1 MEQSYILKL
10 ISNFISTNKLTSKNC
25 NMKKLNTTQRISLLL
40 IITGILIL
48 VPACTKKEPSD
59 CFIWE
64 TEINGS
70 TFYLAGSIHSAK
82 EAYYPLPDTYTDYY
96 KKADKVI
103 LELENDFEGI
113 EQEIFNY
120 AQKDTL
126 PEEDYLNNYLKPESI
141 EKLKKIFGEDEL
153 DKYFKYEGWLLNMT
167 ITGKKS
173 KLVGFDPLLA
183 VDRYFHELAT
193 KENKEIIGLD
203 DIKTQIALFEFDAP
217 LLMQVQVLE
226 NAISNMES
234 QAQKELPLFESYFS
248 DSLALFEEE
257 FLKTMDLT
265 NPQVKQAYDMVFTS
279 RNKSWVEQFEK
290 LAEEQPATYFV
301 LVGAGHY
308 FGPENVRELLEEKGY
323 TVEKI

>member
-1 MEQSYILKL
+1 MKRKL
-10 ISNFISTNKLTSKNC
+10 F
-25 NMKKLNTTQRISLLL
+25 QRISMPL
-40 IITGILIL
+40 IFAGLIMFAA
-48 VPACTKKEPSD
+48 ACTQKEPSE
-59 CFIWE
+59 CIIWK

-82 EAYYPLPDTYTDYY
+82 EAYYPLPETYTDYY
-96 KKADKVI
+96 QKADKLI
-103 LELENDFEGI
+103 LELEKDFEGI

-126 PEEDYLNNYLKPESI
+126 PESDCLNNYLKPESI
-141 EKLKKIFGEDEL
+141 EKLKKIFTEDEL

-167 ITGKKS
+167 ITGTKS

-183 VDRYFHELAT
+183 VDRHFHQLAT
-193 KENKEIIGLD
+193 KDNKEIIGLD
-203 DIKTQIALFEFDAP
+203 DIKTQIVLFEFDAP
-217 LLMQVQVLE
+217 VIMQVQVLE
-226 NAISNMES
+226 NTISNMES
-234 QAQKELPLFESYFS
+234 QAEKELPLLESYFS
-248 DSLALFEEE
+248 DNLALFEEE
-257 FLKTMDLT
+257 FLKSMDLT

-279 RNKSWVEQFEK
+279 RNKNWVEKFEK

-308 FGPENVRELLEEKGY
+308 FGPDNVRELLEKKGY